1 MPNEVRLLTPAHGS
15 EVVYHDGS
23 IPSTSGLVNCDGRF
37 GFDSQQIHHIMRS
50 ARCVTVSLVGRLRYL
65 TEVLAKRNFNVSRR
79 SIFLLTSDVESD
91 INKLSRRNSWA
102 ISSFGRAPVL
112 HSGGGEFESRIV
124 HQVRRKEHF
133 G

>member
-50 ARCVTVSLVGRLRYL
+50 ARRVTVSLVGRLRNP
-65 TEVLAKRNFNVSRR
+65 TDMLAKRY
-79 SIFLLTSDVESD
+79 SICIPPLHFSID
-91 INKLSRRNSWA
+91 I
-102 ISSFGRAPVL
+102 
-112 HSGGGEFESRIV
+112 
-124 HQVRRKEHF
+124 
-133 G
+133 